1 MHYVGD
7 WHTHP
12 QAVPEPSIGD
22 VESIG
27 DCFRRS
33 TKAIGGFLLVVVG
46 REPFPLGLFVG
57 LHDGTLLHRLEAK

>member
-12 QAVPEPSIGD
+12 QAVPEPSIVD